1 MTGTGLSLSLLTTL
15 AWRNLW
21 RQRRRTAVMLVAIAL
36 GVWSMVTLAALYRG
50 LFEQQLRSAILNLT
64 GHIQIH
70 APKYRD
76 DPTIEHSMPAP
87 DAILLAAL
95 NQPDIDAWAPR
106 VRVPGV
112 ISSERESAGI
122 TLIGIDPSAEH
133 GLSFIPTAV
142 TSGRYLD
149 STGDNGLLLGRE
161 LAARLE
167 TGVGKRVVVMS
178 QDADNQI
185 ADRGFRVA
193 GIFDAE
199 GESEETAYVFTGLHV
214 AQAMLKLD
222 SKISE
227 IAVMTP
233 DRDHLAVQLARLRA
247 AAPGFEVEPWTVVQP
262 LLVLTVR
269 ISEIMMYIWFAVVF
283 LAMSF
288 GLVNTLLMAVFERTR
303 EIGLF
308 QALGMKPGFITIQV
322 LVESVMLLAVG
333 LLVGNAASWASIA
346 WLHDGIDLS
355 RFAKGMEMVGYGT
368 HLFPYVAARDVVTAN
383 LLVIVL
389 GIVASLYPAYRASR
403 YVPVEA
409 ITRT

>member
-1 MTGTGLSLSLLTTL
+1 MIAHATGLQLLTRL

-21 RQRRRTAVMLVAIAL
+21 RQRRRTTIMLAAVAL

-50 LFEQQLRSAILNLT
+50 LMEQQVRSAILSLT

-70 APKYRD
+70 DSRFLD
-76 DPTIEHSMPAP
+76 DPTVEHSMPAP
-87 DAILLAAL
+87 NSVLQAAL
-95 NQPDIDAWAPR
+95 DRPDIAAWAPR
-106 VRVPGV
+106 IRVPAV
-112 ISSERESAGI
+112 VSSERESAGVV
-122 TLIGIDPSAEH
+122 LVGIDPAAER
-133 GLSFIPTAV
+133 GLSFIPNSV
-142 TSGRYLD
+142 TSGRYLAGAD
-149 STGDNGLLLGRE
+149 DQGLLLGRE
-161 LAARLE
+161 LAERLE

-185 ADRGFRVA
+185 ADRGFRVV

-199 GESEETAYVFTGLHV
+199 GGNDETAYVFTGLHV
-214 AQAMLKLD
+214 AQEMLKLGT
-222 SKISE
+222 KISE
-227 IAVMTP
+227 IGVMTRNRNDVAAP
-233 DRDHLAVQLARLRA
+233 LVRLRA
-247 AAPGFEVEPWTVVQP
+247 AASGLDVEPWTAVQP

-269 ISEIMMYIWFAVVF
+269 ISNILMYIWFGIVF

-303 EIGLF
+303 EIGLV
-308 QALGMKPGFITIQV
+308 QALGMKPGFILIQV
-322 LVESVMLLAVG
+322 LAESIMLLVVG
-333 LLVGNAASWASIA
+333 LVSGNLVAWASIA
-346 WLHDGIDLS
+346 WLHNGIDLS

-368 HLFPYVAARDVVTAN
+368 HLYPYVAAEDVVVAN